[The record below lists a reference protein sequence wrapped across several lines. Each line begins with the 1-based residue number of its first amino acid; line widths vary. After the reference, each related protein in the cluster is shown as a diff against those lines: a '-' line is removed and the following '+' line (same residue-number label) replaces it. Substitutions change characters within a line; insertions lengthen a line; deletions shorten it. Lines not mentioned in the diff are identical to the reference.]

1 MAMVKILFHLFL
13 GWTIVLNGMVYSVI
27 CLNFQLNRSII
38 AAYFC
43 EQRDDPMSLCEGSCY
58 LKKQLD
64 EAQDQQAEMIDF
76 RADFHVFYIS
86 ETFRLAEPVFDLATL
101 RPPAFSDRFI
111 ACFFLSIDH
120 PPPVGQLV

>member
-38 AAYFC
+38 AAYLC
-43 EQRDDPMSLCEGSCY
+43 EQRNDPMSLCEGSCF

-64 EAQDQQAEMIDF
+64 GAEDQPAEMIDF
-76 RADFHVFYIS
+76 RADFHVFQVSDI
-86 ETFRLAEPVFDLATL
+86 FRLSKPTFEISAVMHTL
-101 RPPAFSDRFI
+101 LLELFTDSFFYSIDRPPP
-111 ACFFLSIDH
+111 L
-120 PPPVGQLV
+120 G